1 MKREFKVFEFSII
14 INFFISILKIGG
26 GLYFNFASLISDG
39 MQTLSDFITDI
50 VSFIGIKVSKKRPTK
65 SHPFGFGK
73 MEYIINLVIG
83 VILLLLSI
91 FIVVNGF
98 ISKWHIPSLLVLLI
112 LFIALILKIITLFF
126 LYSVG
131 KKINSQLLI
140 TSYQESKMDLYSSI
154 GVIVATILLQLSD
167 DIVIF
172 SSSAIPGNAL
182 SIHKTINKLYL
193 KGVKVF
199 TNMTVNNL
207 HTSGHANQEELK
219 LMIRL
224 LKPKY
229 LMPFHGDYRMLKE
242 HANLGI
248 DCGIPKENTFILK
261 NGDSLILKNHTIIEG
276 ESYPNNDI
284 YVDGSRIGEVGSAVI
299 RDRKIMASDG
309 ILVVIANIN
318 SKDRTLLTKPNIT
331 TRGFVLV
338 NENEELIRKI
348 EREATN
354 VITEKLKDK
363 KATFTDIKNQLSL
376 DLIPFIMNLTGRRP
390 LILPII
396 LDIKK

>member
-1 MKREFKVFEFSII
+1 MKREFKIFVFSMI

-154 GVIVATILLQLSD
+154 GVIVATILLQFSD

-172 SSSAIPGNAL
+172 RYVDIVVAL
-182 SIHKTINKLYL
+182 VMGFIVFKTAFNILKDNSMNLIGKVEDNLELYKKIEEFL
-193 KGVKVF
+193 SDIKGVEKVKF
-199 TNMTVNNL
+199 YL
-207 HTSGHANQEELK
+207 IRYGKYYKIQ
-219 LMIRL
+219 LMVE
-224 LKPKY
+224 
-229 LMPFHGDYRMLKE
+229 MD
-242 HANLGI
+242 ANLTLRQVTRLEEKI
-248 DCGIPKENTFILK
+248 KKELVSHRNFGVK
-261 NGDSLILKNHTIIEG
+261 
-276 ESYPNNDI
+276 YPTI
-284 YVDGSRIGEVGSAVI
+284 YVTS
-299 RDRKIMASDG
+299 
-309 ILVVIANIN
+309 N
-318 SKDRTLLTKPNIT
+318 
-331 TRGFVLV
+331 
-338 NENEELIRKI
+338 
-348 EREATN
+348 
-354 VITEKLKDK
+354 
-363 KATFTDIKNQLSL
+363 L
-376 DLIPFIMNLTGRRP
+376 D
-390 LILPII
+390 
-396 LDIKK
+396 D